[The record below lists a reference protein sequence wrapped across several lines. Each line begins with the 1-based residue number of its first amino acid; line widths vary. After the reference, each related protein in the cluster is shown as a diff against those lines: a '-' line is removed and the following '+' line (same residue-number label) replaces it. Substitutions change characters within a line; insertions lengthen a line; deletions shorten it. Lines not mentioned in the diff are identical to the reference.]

1 MGEEKFQIR
10 LDWEKMNK
18 EELSLYIHE
27 LHSYLM
33 EFQTSSI
40 HQMIISLDNIAQKIC
55 DDLDII
61 AEGRTDGL
69 VILSDEK
76 DSKIYDRL
84 MTLISRVK
92 DWKEVSKLAEAIRP
106 EVAKLEKQAQEKIKV
121 NPDSNIFE
129 QLQELALKRKK
140 GL

>member
-1 MGEEKFQIR
+1 S
-10 LDWEKMNK
+10 DWEKLNK
-18 EELSLYIHE
+18 EELSLYIYE
-27 LHSYLM
+27 LHNYLM

-61 AEGRTDGL
+61 ADGRTDGL

-129 QLQELALKRKK
+129 QLQEQALKRKK